1 MQESAFVFKM
11 SQMEVLQNCFRQHN
25 NHICVQA
32 VEGREAALQQVEEAR
47 LALRAADR
55 DNAELQARLQQA
67 SMSISSRHRQHAEPT
82 ARQLWA
88 VPRERTGAFGS
99 TAVSPVSRYNVLCRS
114 VLCLAVLCCMKS
126 QLPVAVPA
134 SLKCTLH
141 ERTTRLATLRAAAS
155 NFRRPFEPFLSPHLR
170 LLSGQCATC
179 CYEQGVRNF
188 QFEPRCF
195 CTFGCVQSASAS
207 AIHCFI

>member
-1 MQESAFVFKM
+1 M
-11 SQMEVLQNCFRQHN
+11 CFRQHSSD
-25 NHICVQA
+25 ICVQA

-99 TAVSPVSRYNVLCRS
+99 SAVSPVSRCAGMCHAALCCAM
-114 VLCLAVLCCMKS
+114 LCCAGLCHAVPCCAMLCCAVLHEG
-126 QLPVAVPA
+126 PVA
-134 SLKCTLH
+134 SC
-141 ERTTRLATLRAAAS
+141 
-155 NFRRPFEPFLSPHLR
+155 
-170 LLSGQCATC
+170 CA
-179 CYEQGVRNF
+179 CYPN
-188 QFEPRCF
+188 
-195 CTFGCVQSASAS
+195 T
-207 AIHCFI
+207 